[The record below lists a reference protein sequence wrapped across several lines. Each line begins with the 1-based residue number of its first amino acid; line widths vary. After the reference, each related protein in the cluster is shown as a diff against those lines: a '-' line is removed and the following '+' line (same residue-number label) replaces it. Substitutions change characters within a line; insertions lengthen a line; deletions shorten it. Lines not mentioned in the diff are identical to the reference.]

1 MRAAKV
7 RSDESNG
14 GQSKIDSRGGTL
26 LLSGDDIVSI
36 AVKRFPMQ
44 QSLQRPKGLG
54 TDSDIG
60 GRAGIQPGA
69 TRQLQQVGVVCVCV
83 CAAGSRTSGVSWR
96 LCRAL
101 QHPIIAP
108 SPRRQHASSL
118 DQPSC

>member
-7 RSDESNG
+7 QAGGGGGDESNG
-14 GQSKIDSRGGTL
+14 GQGQSRIDSRGGTL

-44 QSLQRPKGLG
+44 QSAQRPKGLG

-69 TRQLQQVGVVCVCV
+69 NRQLQEVGWLM
-83 CAAGSRTSGVSWR
+83 GRGGWDGG
-96 LCRAL
+96 CR
-101 QHPIIAP
+101 
-108 SPRRQHASSL
+108 
-118 DQPSC
+118 